1 MKEINKMFKNLLLI
15 KNNKNLI
22 GNFSYLFIINIANY
36 IIPFVTFPYIVRVI
50 GVEKFGLLSF
60 ALSIITY
67 FTIIVDYGFNLYATR
82 EVSINRNSRT
92 KLNQIFSNV
101 VFIKIMLSILC
112 FIVLCIV
119 ISLFPI
125 LRNNPEV
132 YLYTFGIVIG
142 QALLPIWYFQGIEKM
157 KIVSILFFISKF
169 LSSVPVFFWVKSKE
183 DYLIIPFL
191 NSLLSIIMGI
201 VGIIIVY
208 RKGIRFIPISKN
220 SVYDYLKNG
229 WHLFLSNLSV
239 SLYTVSITTILGLF
253 SNNTIVG
260 YYSISDR
267 LISAIKSVISPF
279 SQVFYP
285 HLSNMF
291 LTSKEKVIA
300 INKKLLIFGGA
311 FFLVMCSILFLFA
324 GEIIWVV
331 FHNNSQ
337 EVINV
342 FRIMSFIPFI
352 IYVHTIYA
360 LFTILVF
367 GFNKEYSRI
376 IISGGIINLLIAF
389 ILIPMYFHIG
399 AALCVVI
406 IEIYIGIRYILF
418 LNSKNIK
425 LI

>member
-1 MKEINKMFKNLLLI
+1 MMKEINKIFKNL
-15 KNNKNLI
+15 KNNKNLV

-36 IIPFVTFPYIVRVI
+36 IIPFVTFPYIVRII

-67 FTIIVDYGFNLYATR
+67 FTITVDYGFNLYATR
-82 EVSINRNSRT
+82 EVSIHRNSIT
-92 KLNQIFSNV
+92 KLNEIFSNV
-101 VFIKIMLSILC
+101 IFIKIMLSILC
-112 FIVLCIV
+112 FLILCIV

-125 LRNNPEV
+125 LANNPQV

-142 QALLPIWYFQGIEKM
+142 QALLPVWYFQGIEKM
-157 KIVSILFFISKF
+157 KIVSVLFFISKF
-169 LSSVPVFFWVKSKE
+169 LSSVPVFFLVKSKE
-183 DYLIIPFL
+183 DYLIIPLL
-191 NSLLSIIMGI
+191 NSILSIVMGI
-201 VGIIIVY
+201 IGIVIVY
-208 RKGIRFIPISKN
+208 KQGVRFISISKS

-239 SLYTVSITTILGLF
+239 SLYTISITTILGFF

-285 HLSNMF
+285 YLSNIL
-291 LTSKEKVIA
+291 LTSKEKVLA
-300 INKKLLIFGGA
+300 INRKLLILGGI
-311 FFLVMCSILFLFA
+311 FFLVLCSGLFLFA
-324 GEIIWVV
+324 NEIIWII
-331 FHNNSQ
+331 FHNNSK

-352 IYVHTIYA
+352 IYVHTVYA

-376 IISGGIINLLIAF
+376 IISGGVINLLIAF
-389 ILIPMYFHIG
+389 ILIPLYFHIG
-399 AALCVVI
+399 AALCVII
-406 IEIYIGIRYILF
+406 IEIYVGIRYILF

>member
-1 MKEINKMFKNLLLI
+1 MMKEINKIFKNL
-15 KNNKNLI
+15 KNNKNLV

-36 IIPFVTFPYIVRVI
+36 IIPFITFPYIVRII

-67 FTIIVDYGFNLYATR
+67 FTITVDYGFNLYATR
-82 EVSINRNSRT
+82 EVSIHRNSIT
-92 KLNQIFSNV
+92 KLNEIFSNV
-101 VFIKIMLSILC
+101 IFIKIMLSILC
-112 FIVLCIV
+112 FFVLCII
-119 ISLFPI
+119 ISFFPI
-125 LRNNPEV
+125 LANDPQV

-142 QALLPIWYFQGIEKM
+142 QALLPVWYFQGIEKM
-157 KIVSILFFISKF
+157 KIVSVLFFISKF
-169 LSSVPVFFWVKSKE
+169 LSSVPIFFLVKSKE
-183 DYLIIPFL
+183 DYLIIPLL
-191 NSLLSIIMGI
+191 NSILSIIMGI
-201 VGIIIVY
+201 IGIVIVY
-208 RKGIRFIPISKN
+208 KQGVRFISISKS

-239 SLYTVSITTILGLF
+239 SLYTISITTILGFF

-285 HLSNMF
+285 YLSNIL

-300 INKKLLIFGGA
+300 INRKLLIFGGI
-311 FFLVMCSILFLFA
+311 FFLVLCSGLFLFA
-324 GEIIWVV
+324 NEIIWVI
-331 FHNNSQ
+331 FHNNSK

-352 IYVHTIYA
+352 IYVHTVYA

-367 GFNKEYSRI
+367 GFNKEYSKI
-376 IISGGIINLLIAF
+376 IISGGVINLLIAF
-389 ILIPMYFHIG
+389 ILIPLYFHIG

-406 IEIYIGIRYILF
+406 IEIYIGVRYILF